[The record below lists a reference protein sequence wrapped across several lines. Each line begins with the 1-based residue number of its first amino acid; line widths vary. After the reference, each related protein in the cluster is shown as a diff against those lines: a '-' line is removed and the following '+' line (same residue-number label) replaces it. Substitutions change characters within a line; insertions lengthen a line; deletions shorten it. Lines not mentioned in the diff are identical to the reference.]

1 MGRKPTPNERDHR
14 SSIDLSTIPH
24 GSYKD
29 LVIPYFGGPIT
40 VSKVLDTFVS
50 AMLVAWTL
58 FIIIKAMKRVER
70 MSHRGETPLD

>member
-14 SSIDLSTIPH
+14 PSIDLSTIPH

-40 VSKVLDTFVS
+40 VSKVLYTFES

-58 FIIIKAMKRVER
+58 FIIKAMKRVEG
-70 MSHRGETPLD
+70 MSRREETPLD